1 MYNILN
7 GVRVLDLS
15 RYISGPSCCRILADM
30 GAEVIKVEK
39 AGHGDEGRH
48 CGPFCNG
55 SSLYFCAYNRNKK
68 SITID
73 FRSEKGKAVLRR
85 LIEKSDI
92 IVENFKAGTMAAMG
106 LGFDEIQ
113 KINPRAILVSIT
125 GFGQF
130 GPDSKRPA
138 YDQIISYRS
147 HLYEKVAEG
156 DFRLGPE
163 LLSDTIMG
171 MNAAMSAILAL
182 YDRVNTGKGQWVDC
196 CMLTS
201 SVGSWPI
208 GLANYAANGD
218 RGGYIIDAP
227 NGKFQTKDG
236 SWMILISGPQPMFM
250 RLREIIDNPIIKD
263 EQYINVENRIR
274 DCELLC
280 EIVRDWMKNKTSE
293 EVDEIMAKN
302 GITCGKIATWGD
314 VLNDRQ
320 LKSRDDLIHLP
331 VKNCGTVPYAK
342 YPAKFSGHEYIEDT
356 PVPELGADN
365 VSVLGELLGMTPE
378 EAEEYTK

>member
-1 MYNILN
+1 MINILKN
-7 GVRVLDLS
+7 VRVLDLS

-55 SSLYFCAYNRNKK
+55 SSLYFNAYNRNKK
-68 SITID
+68 SVTVD
-73 FRSEKGKAVLRR
+73 FRSEKGKVVLRR
-85 LIEKSDI
+85 LIEKSDV
-92 IVENFKAGTMAAMG
+92 IVENFKAGTMAKMG
-106 LGFDEIQ
+106 FSFEEIQ

-130 GPDSKRPA
+130 GPDSARPA
-138 YDQIISYRS
+138 YDRIVSYRS
-147 HLYEKVAEG
+147 HLYSKIAEG
-156 DFRLGPE
+156 VFSLGPD

-171 MNAAMSAILAL
+171 MNAAMSTILAL
-182 YDRVNTGKGQWVDC
+182 YDRINTGKGQWVDC

-208 GLANYAANGD
+208 ALADYAANGD
-218 RGGYIIDAP
+218 RDEYSIDAP
-227 NGKFQTKDG
+227 NGEFQTKDG
-236 SWMILISGPQPMFM
+236 SWMVLISGPQPMFM
-250 RLREIIDNPIIKD
+250 RLREIIDDPIIKD
-263 EQYINVENRIR
+263 EQYIDVENRIR
-274 DCELLC
+274 DGELLC
-280 EIVRDWMKNKTSE
+280 QIVRDWMKTKTCE

-302 GITCGKIATWGD
+302 SITCGKIATWED

-320 LKSRDDLIHLP
+320 LKFRDDLIHLP
-331 VKNCGTVPYAK
+331 VKGCGTVPYAK
-342 YPAKFSGHEYIEDT
+342 YPATFSGHEYIEDT

-365 VSVLGELLGMTPE
+365 VTVLSELLGMTPE